1 MIHVNE
7 LRIGNWVYS
16 PDGYPMQ
23 IDAIDNQSGTV
34 SLITSETGSLEYEIS
49 AIKKIELSP
58 KLLEKIGFESKVFCD
73 KKSIVYS
80 HKNSPVLFIDDTGLD
95 GHFSLFMYFIG
106 GIHTKNLSYLHDLQ
120 NLVFAL
126 TKKELEIDLN
136 K

>member
-1 MIHVNE
+1 MIQSQE

-23 IDAIDNQSGTV
+23 IDAIDNQSDTV
-34 SLITSETGSLEYEIS
+34 SLITSETGSLKYEIS

-58 KLLEKIGFESKVFCD
+58 KLLIKIGFESKVFSD

-80 HKNSPVLFIDDTGLD
+80 HKNSPILFIDTGFN

-106 GIHTKNLSYLHDLQ
+106 GIATENISYLHDLQ
-120 NLVFAL
+120 NIIFAL